1 MKHYLNFI
9 KPNYGRFEITE
20 PIGFDAFSSKITQGK
35 ERFGRD
41 KEIGGGA
48 SAELEFNDVYGK
60 KTTPYILVN
69 GSVCEYLTHR
79 LDLIF
84 QAVNEFGSEC
94 EIQYELEE
102 NSVVFTTGLIDVS
115 ESDTDTYRSF
125 KCTIVQNT
133 NKAIIERKKD
143 VVVNVFSEIDTFDNP
158 IVPLEKE
165 RILLKAKPVLQVSEW
180 DLSVDSFDTSAGFFE
195 PTFWNNMQNLKTFG
209 IEDSLSFFDVAI
221 AGDSSTPNIKGV
233 GKIISA
239 KNELTNIQ
247 VKYKLKVTY
256 TGFVQFPEVS
266 YDPMQFAIKVFKT
279 NFDGSDWTTA
289 VNNAEIL
296 YTSPLI
302 YNNDTDTLDLVLEY
316 EMPVLYTGEL
326 LYVLGQTLSTGAS
339 GSFRGVSFDDFGSEL
354 TITATSTAVDSVIF
368 GVSEYNFWK
377 QGVKSLSGLDLD
389 ADILLND
396 KYVFNGSLIRQKDDT
411 ALNFKFNDEANDLM
425 AFLNDYQINEN
436 NIEILSYPEYY
447 QNIDMGF
454 FNVLP
459 EIGFSR
465 TFNDRFK
472 KITLSFGF
480 KTYEQNRD
488 EKNTIDAVHT
498 DSQFLFPNKQVEGD
512 LKVSIN
518 GIYDPF
524 TIETSRREATNATTS
539 LSTDDKIFKI
549 DTVAIPE
556 GSTNIYRGVLTMR
569 VNEVGILEILSNN
582 FNWTLLGFNN
592 GNTVTLTGVNEGE
605 YSILQHS
612 QNLLELVN
620 VGDAPD
626 FTGTAYIEIQY
637 PLTNVFLT
645 NRTDEGFDVI
655 ENIEVP
661 DNFSNLKYT
670 IKRILTNDAWSS
682 YLATLCK
689 DVPNATIKNTDFKV
703 NGELITQF
711 EGGLL
716 IQENADIDVISD
728 AKILNKYIFKT
739 SIAVGFEQANQ
750 LINDT
755 KTIKG
760 FIRILGA
767 DGKILRV
774 HLQDMVMIWNDGIM
788 DIVAEARN
796 EIDFVKIQS
805 TVGGVNIFEI
815 GYDTVIDTSINWFK
829 SDNGYFQIFD
839 NDLKPLINPTRYDKI
854 QVDGI
859 IYSNDFDLYN
869 VLLSL

>member
-1 MKHYLNFI
+1 
-9 KPNYGRFEITE
+9 
-20 PIGFDAFSSKITQGK
+20 
-35 ERFGRD
+35 
-41 KEIGGGA
+41 
-48 SAELEFNDVYGK
+48 
-60 KTTPYILVN
+60 
-69 GSVCEYLTHR
+69 
-79 LDLIF
+79 
-84 QAVNEFGSEC
+84 
-94 EIQYELEE
+94 
-102 NSVVFTTGLIDVS
+102 
-115 ESDTDTYRSF
+115 
-125 KCTIVQNT
+125 
-133 NKAIIERKKD
+133 
-143 VVVNVFSEIDTFDNP
+143 
-158 IVPLEKE
+158 
-165 RILLKAKPVLQVSEW
+165 
-180 DLSVDSFDTSAGFFE
+180 
-195 PTFWNNMQNLKTFG
+195 
-209 IEDSLSFFDVAI
+209 
-221 AGDSSTPNIKGV
+221 
-233 GKIISA
+233 
-239 KNELTNIQ
+239 
-247 VKYKLKVTY
+247 
-256 TGFVQFPEVS
+256 
-266 YDPMQFAIKVFKT
+266 
-279 NFDGSDWTTA
+279 
-289 VNNAEIL
+289 
-296 YTSPLI
+296 
-302 YNNDTDTLDLVLEY
+302 
-316 EMPVLYTGEL
+316 
-326 LYVLGQTLSTGAS
+326 
-339 GSFRGVSFDDFGSEL
+339 
-354 TITATSTAVDSVIF
+354 
-368 GVSEYNFWK
+368 
-377 QGVKSLSGLDLD
+377 
-389 ADILLND
+389 
-396 KYVFNGSLIRQKDDT
+396 
-411 ALNFKFNDEANDLM
+411 M